1 MNPLDPLEFS
11 SKAGFLQESDTNR
24 APLNIDQAALYRLLT
39 TQLQCYALANECRLK
54 SGNKEYSGG
63 Q

>member
-1 MNPLDPLEFS
+1 MTPLDPLEFS

-39 TQLQCYALANECRLK
+39 TQLQCYALANECQQKLSCDK
-54 SGNKEYSGG
+54 K
-63 Q
+63 

>member
-1 MNPLDPLEFS
+1 MTPLDPLEFS

-39 TQLQCYALANECRLK
+39 TQLQCYALANECRSK